1 MTYGQLHRR
10 TTGAQTPR
18 DSSPPSSSS
27 SSPRSTGPFATLGE
41 QLFAIRSC
49 PPGIGS
55 IPDRRLLE
63 VQRRAQAAGAS
74 EQVPSDGGF
83 LLQPDFS
90 RQIVER
96 LYATGEILSRCLQI
110 PIAGESNT
118 AGFRFPQ
125 FDEQSRATG
134 SRLGGV
140 QVFTESEA
148 AQLIPTKPRFR
159 SADLLPHKLTGLL
172 YLTSELSQDSNAF
185 GTWATYAFSQELLF
199 TLETQIVSGTGAGQC
214 LGIVSAP
221 AAVIVPKETGQAASS
236 VLSGNITQMLQAL
249 WGPSEGNAVWLYHS
263 ELLPQLSQ
271 LSTLVGDGGSESR
284 MWQWR
289 TGSDDYNRLCGI
301 PALRSEYCAAPGQQG
316 DLILADFSRY
326 VVAMR
331 EMVRADISI
340 HVLFLS
346 DQQAFRFIMRVDGQ
360 PLDHTPITPANGTIA
375 TSPFVVLGP
384 R

>member
-1 MTYGQLHRR
+1 M
-10 TTGAQTPR
+10 
-18 DSSPPSSSS
+18 
-27 SSPRSTGPFATLGE
+27 
-41 QLFAIRSC
+41 
-49 PPGIGS
+49 
-55 IPDRRLLE
+55 
-63 VQRRAQAAGAS
+63 
-74 EQVPSDGGF
+74 
-83 LLQPDFS
+83 
-90 RQIVER
+90 
-96 LYATGEILSRCLQI
+96 
-110 PIAGESNT
+110 
-118 AGFRFPQ
+118 
-125 FDEQSRATG
+125 
-134 SRLGGV
+134 
-140 QVFTESEA
+140 
-148 AQLIPTKPRFR
+148 
-159 SADLLPHKLTGLL
+159 PHKLTGLL